1 MDYISICRPGTFVL
15 TAETAKFMLY
25 HSNVLAQGQ
34 LNTDSSMTPSVVESP
49 KSADDEI
56 GGDIGV

>member
-1 MDYISICRPGTFVL
+1 
-15 TAETAKFMLY
+15 MLY